1 MYFDMNESETH
12 LKAKEK
18 LFSLIA
24 NKKVRLIDDKRKQ
37 IHIYSGAIPTEFLHM
52 ESMVVGYG
60 SDALYSN
67 FDSPCKSFIDSPVCD
82 LKGHFGVIEQLPC
95 QKCILNNVNEEELR
109 GSSIYASYRPDIAY
123 GINGKH
129 LVWVEIYH
137 KSKSSY
143 SKVYFCRDKGIK
155 LLEVKADDVLNLVED
170 NDLVV
175 NVLNE
180 KLDEY
185 ITDSLEDKVAKII
198 NSVKKYISNNGM
210 IPNKDF
216 YKFIDK
222 YNLNTFDRY
231 YTKRKIIDTIGLVKL
246 ENYTYDVQVHLGL
259 KSKIHGFI
267 LPKRLESIE
276 HEIEKINLKVK
287 IDCNN
292 ILREMREKVKL
303 NKYVVH
309 NEYMKMIKECL
320 PKGQKSKL
328 KDYIKFKDEFI
339 VKTVGDLM
347 KMESFPCKEDL
358 KGLHRNVHIL
368 IDPEYYLSII
378 DR

>member
-231 YTKRKIIDTIGLVKL
+231 YTKRKIIDT
-246 ENYTYDVQVHLGL
+246 
-259 KSKIHGFI
+259 
-267 LPKRLESIE
+267 
-276 HEIEKINLKVK
+276 
-287 IDCNN
+287 
-292 ILREMREKVKL
+292 L